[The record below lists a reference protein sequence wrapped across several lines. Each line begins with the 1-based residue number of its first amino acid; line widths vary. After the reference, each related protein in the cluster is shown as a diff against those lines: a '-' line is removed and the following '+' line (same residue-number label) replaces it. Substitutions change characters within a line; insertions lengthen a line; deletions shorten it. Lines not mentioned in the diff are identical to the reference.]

1 MNYAHPVEECGNLL
15 SFEDLTSYKIIY
27 NDPAVEGEAEDL
39 VPDRK
44 MDARIARVR
53 VQKLRRHCVCEGI

>member
-1 MNYAHPVEECGNLL
+1 MERCGNSLP
-15 SFEDLTSYKIIY
+15 FEDLTSYKIIY
-27 NDPAVEGEAEDL
+27 NDPAVEGEAEDF

-53 VQKLRRHCVCEGI
+53 VQKLRRYCVGEGI